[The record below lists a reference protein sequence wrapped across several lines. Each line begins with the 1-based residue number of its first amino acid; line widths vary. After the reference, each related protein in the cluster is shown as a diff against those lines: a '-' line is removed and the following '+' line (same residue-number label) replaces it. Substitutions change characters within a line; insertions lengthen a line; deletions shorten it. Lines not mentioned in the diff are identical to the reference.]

1 MTFAWPLVLW
11 LLLLPAGAAAGL
23 LARRRSGRA
32 PSGASH
38 PQILRAEAGLHDLA
52 LTSRPF
58 EPRRPGWLLIAGVA
72 AAIVALA
79 RPQWG
84 QQEEP
89 MFDRSREILLAID
102 LSRSMLTPDVAPSRL
117 ERSKL
122 LIQSLLDRLH
132 GERVGLVAFSGT
144 AFLQAPMSADYEI
157 LREFLPQLNPD
168 FLPDAGTN
176 YGPMLETAASAFSAG
191 SEADRFLIVLS
202 DGGAN
207 DEGWQSNISSLT
219 KKGVH
224 VIALG
229 IGSAAG
235 GFIPDGHGGFI
246 KDDRGAVVLA
256 KLDSQSLRQ
265 LADRTHGLYRDAS
278 DWIDVPE
285 LVKTVIDAGK
295 QGVFQEV
302 HTARHVERFQ
312 WALAPALLLL
322 FLSYC
327 RELPVRPKPRALRWA
342 GAAALAFFA
351 VGVHAA
357 DTAALPPQDLLSR
370 IVGRL
375 ADSGPAPSA
384 LDWAELARQTLTWGQ
399 AFASG
404 QQPVPPGPV
413 NDALDAVQTGRRLD
427 PKAADWDKLRADL
440 EALRQPPPE
449 KKLDQSKQDQKDQKD
464 KKDQKDQKDSEQKKK
479 NQSDSG
485 SGEEKPPESTP
496 GEKSA
501 PKDQSGQDQN
511 QPPPGQGQAGQPLS
525 DSVLGH
531 SDGKP
536 GATPPPPAH
545 LDQQPVGGQPPPSPP
560 DPARLDPALAGSLQK
575 LDRVHDQDSPGQ
587 LFQMLANQNPAKR
600 PPPPQHPKNW

>member
-1 MTFAWPLVLW
+1 MSFAWPLVLW

-23 LARRRSGRA
+23 LARRRSSRA
-32 PSGASH
+32 PAGTSH
-38 PQILRAEAGLHDLA
+38 PQILRAEAGLHDLE
-52 LTSRPF
+52 LTARPF
-58 EPRRPGWLLIAGVA
+58 QPRRPGWLLIAGVA

-84 QQEEP
+84 QEQEP
-89 MFDRSREILLAID
+89 MFDRSREILIAID
-102 LSRSMLTPDVAPSRL
+102 LSRSMLTPDVVPSRL
-117 ERSKL
+117 ERAKL

-176 YGPMLETAASAFSAG
+176 YGPMIETAASAFSDN
-191 SEADRFLIVLS
+191 SDSDRFLIVLS

-207 DEGWQSNISSLT
+207 DEDWQAKIPSLV

-256 KLDSQSLRQ
+256 KLESESLRQ
-265 LADRTHGLYRDAS
+265 LADRTHGIYRDAS
-278 DWIDVPE
+278 DWVDVPG
-285 LVKTVIDAGK
+285 LVKTVIAAGK

-302 HTARHVERFQ
+302 HAARRIERFQ

-327 RELPVRPKPRALRWA
+327 RELPVRPKPRPLRWA
-342 GAAALAFFA
+342 GTAVLALLAL
-351 VGVHAA
+351 GLRAA
-357 DTAALPPQDLLSR
+357 DTAALPPQELLSR

-375 ADSGPAPSA
+375 ADSPAAPSA

-399 AFASG
+399 AFVSG
-404 QQPVPPGPV
+404 QQPVPQGPV
-413 NDALDAVQTGRRLD
+413 NDALEAVRSGRRLD
-427 PKAADWDKLRADL
+427 PRAADWNKLQADL
-440 EALRQPPPE
+440 EALRLPPPE
-449 KKLDQSKQDQKDQKD
+449 KKPDQPKQDQKDQKD
-464 KKDQKDQKDSEQKKK
+464 KQEQKDKPDSEQRKH
-479 NQSDSG
+479 QSDSG
-485 SGEEKPPESTP
+485 SGDQKPPESTP
-496 GEKSA
+496 GEKSE

-536 GATPPPPAH
+536 GGAPPPPAH
-545 LDQQPVGGQPPPSPP
+545 VDQQPVGGQPPPAPP

-575 LDRVHDQDSPGQ
+575 LDRVRDQDSPAQ
-587 LFQMLANQNPAKR
+587 LFQMLANQNPAQR

>member
-1 MTFAWPLVLW
+1 MSFAWPLVLW

-32 PSGASH
+32 PAGTSH

-84 QQEEP
+84 RQEEP
-89 MFDRSREILLAID
+89 MFDRSREILIAID

-117 ERSKL
+117 ERGKL

-176 YGPMLETAASAFSAG
+176 YGPMLETSAEAFSAG
-191 SEADRFLIVLS
+191 SDADRFLIVLS

-207 DEGWQSNISSLT
+207 DDDWQSKISGLT

-256 KLDSQSLRQ
+256 KLDSESLRQ
-265 LADRTHGLYRDAS
+265 LADRTRGVYRDAS
-278 DWIDVPE
+278 GWVDVPE
-285 LVKTVIDAGK
+285 LVNTVIAAGK

-302 HTARHVERFQ
+302 HTARRIERFQ

-322 FLSYC
+322 FFSYC
-327 RELPVRPKPRALRWA
+327 RELPVRPKPRPLRWA
-342 GAAALAFFA
+342 GAAALALCA
-351 VGVHAA
+351 LRVHGA
-357 DTAALPPQDLLSR
+357 DTAALPPQDLLGR

-375 ADSGPAPSA
+375 ADSPAEPSA

-399 AFASG
+399 AFVSG

-413 NDALDAVQTGRRLD
+413 NDALDAVRTGRRLD
-427 PKAADWDKLRADL
+427 PRAADWDKLKADL
-440 EALRQPPPE
+440 EALLPPPPE
-449 KKLDQSKQDQKDQKD
+449 KKPDSSKQDQKDQKD
-464 KKDQKDQKDSEQKKK
+464 KKDQKGEQDSEQKKHP
-479 NQSDSG
+479 SDSG
-485 SGEEKPPESTP
+485 SGEEKQPESTP
-496 GEKSA
+496 GEKSER
-501 PKDQSGQDQN
+501 KDQSGQDQN
-511 QPPPGQGQAGQPLS
+511 QPPPGQGQAGQPQS
-525 DSVLGH
+525 NSVLGH

-536 GATPPPPAH
+536 GGAPPPRAQ
-545 LDQQPVGGQPPPSPP
+545 LDQQPVGGQPPPAPP

-575 LDRVHDQDSPGQ
+575 LDRVRDQDSPAQ